1 VLLYV
6 TQHAYAKYEEYVRGN
21 ECDTTLQLDGKVY
34 FVTGCNTGI
43 GYQTVQELV
52 KMGATVVMACRTPS
66 KAIQAREEILRRC
79 GAKVSPT
86 KLIVLELDLNSFASV
101 RSCVDAF
108 KQLKFPLHG
117 LINNAGLMTAERM
130 VTPDGLEMVM
140 TANHLSH
147 FLLTG
152 LLLPELNSTAHREL
166 EAVRLRKAEAAK
178 KRETNAGNGSLAN
191 KKDATATASTAVPVA
206 SSTGDDAHTQASS
219 EPTQAEIE
227 ACYGRV
233 VNLASALHKAAP
245 AFNFEDIMSE
255 KSYSLFGTYAQS
267 KLANVLFTDEL
278 QRRIDLKSAD
288 KHIDKQILVVTHS
301 VHPGCVRTEVT
312 RNMSRL
318 VQLGNDLSAPLMA
331 WLQKTPQEGCFSSV
345 HVATSP
351 EAVAASKDGK
361 RGGMYYFH
369 CEPCEVGPGVN
380 AVDAAKLW
388 AVSEAYVEEKFL

>member
-1 VLLYV
+1 
-6 TQHAYAKYEEYVRGN
+6 
-21 ECDTTLQLDGKVY
+21 
-34 FVTGCNTGI
+34 
-43 GYQTVQELV
+43 
-52 KMGATVVMACRTPS
+52 
-66 KAIQAREEILRRC
+66 
-79 GAKVSPT
+79 
-86 KLIVLELDLNSFASV
+86 
-101 RSCVDAF
+101 
-108 KQLKFPLHG
+108 
-117 LINNAGLMTAERM
+117 MTAERM

-147 FLLTG
+147 FLLSG
-152 LLLPELNSTAHREL
+152 LLLPELNATAHKEL
-166 EAVRLRKAEAAK
+166 EMLRLRKAEAARTK
-178 KRETNAGNGSLAN
+178 GAKDDTLAS
-191 KKDATATASTAVPVA
+191 KKDAALSATATAHAVNSTGD
-206 SSTGDDAHTQASS
+206 GDDAHTSS
-219 EPTQAEIE
+219 QPTQAEIE
-227 ACYGRV
+227 SCYGRV

-245 AFNFEDIMSE
+245 AFNFDDIMSE

-278 QRRIDLKSAD
+278 QRRIDQKSAG
-288 KHIDKQILVVTHS
+288 KHIDKQVLVVTHS

-331 WLQKTPQEGCFSSV
+331 WLQKTPQEGCYSSV

-351 EAVAASKDGK
+351 EAVAANEDGK
-361 RGGMYYFH
+361 RGGLYYFH